1 MSENL
6 GVHAQLTM
14 DGGNFVAET
23 QKAYRALLDYRNE
36 VARLKAEEESLRT
49 ATANL
54 QRQITSKTEK
64 LEIEKRKLEELNQSL
79 SKNASLTDAQKTR
92 LEKQTAKVDAL
103 EKSLA
108 KANKQ
113 FDAARKKQEQNA
125 DAQSKITAQTAQA
138 TQEIERQ
145 TKAYAKNAKQGGD
158 TASQLKS
165 AFLMLKG
172 LALGYAGKTLF
183 SALIGS
189 NAEFEQ
195 SLTSFEVLL
204 GSAEKAQ
211 KMMDE
216 LTDFAAVTPLEMPDV
231 TKATNMLLGYGV
243 AAEDVIEVMGRLGD
257 LAQGNAEKL
266 DRVSLAYGQMLAKGK
281 VTGEE
286 LRQMVEAGVP
296 LTQALADT
304 IGVTTAEMQKMLEKG
319 EVGIDALNGAITAMT
334 SEGGK
339 FFGMMEKQSK
349 TMSGMFSTLKDDA
362 SIFAREVGEESFD
375 YLKTELENLMAT
387 ISQMEQDGSLNAVA
401 KDIGKDIADAVKV
414 LANFVKILWNMKDV
428 LGGAVTGVVA
438 FKVSMA
444 GLNIIKNVI
453 GYVQSFILG
462 MKDTH
467 NVIKATKAANDAMN
481 ASLAASPWGLVA
493 LGIGLV
499 VGALTTYNMAAGQ
512 ANEKTIEA
520 GEKAADT
527 ASELV
532 QLYTKYNELADI
544 SVRTTEQENEFKNV
558 QEELI
563 SLLGTRSTAL
573 EYLTAGTQQYK
584 DALNE
589 ATKAELENIQA
600 QLTAA
605 RVAADEGLNK
615 WEANGLF
622 DFNTVGF
629 GAKGDY
635 FNIVEDDLSKFQ
647 EQQMIVYPENAEEMF
662 EFYAALT
669 EAQKKLLAVY
679 RETNDESIIQD
690 NLYKNITHT
699 LNELKPEIE
708 KSIELRTQEAIAD
721 EMLANGIPK
730 TRAEYDKLKESVFSA
745 TGAGENYRDEVYK
758 IADEAFPQFS
768 KSASDA
774 AEEVKQLKLASE
786 EFTESV
792 NAIQQSFDVLADAQE
807 EFQKQGRLSSSMLD
821 KITKQYPALS
831 DEVAKYHLGLKSGKE
846 ILKDLQAA
854 YEDDK
859 EAFEKANQDKI
870 IFSEEFYN
878 KHVLTNEKLVNQLK
892 KLYGDDYQNFQQL
905 AQDKL
910 TVETVLIRT
919 LGESWSKYY
928 SSMATALKTSFAIAD
943 SNPLSEAEWMADYG
957 GTSKQYRQYYA
968 DWSATNAISQQQ
980 RSQMIAQ
987 AEVYDQL
994 ADAFTSNLN
1003 LDSNLGNF
1011 RSGSSKSGGSKS
1023 SGSKKDPQKEY
1034 EEDVANYKASIED
1047 AIKADE
1053 ERDEHERKMGRMND
1067 STYFKNM
1074 ASYADRLRA
1083 AGDEVLNVEWMTYQD
1098 REKLRTDFI
1107 RQAELKELEY
1117 KEGYVGMADEIVE
1130 AEKNAL
1136 EERFDAS
1143 EKYIEDCNREN
1154 KWGEDNEV
1162 SALERILAYHLEN
1175 FDERQKILEGYY
1187 ADGTYTREQFEKR
1200 MDELDD
1206 EREEK
1211 TRDLGARI
1219 YDKAKEQGEEY
1230 FKEVSERIK
1239 EQYGKELEFEKEK
1252 WEAIAE
1258 YRSNAMLQEVERL
1271 ENQLKKQTAKI
1282 DAQLEELADALEA
1295 FDRRMEDEHDD
1306 RKLKRLQY
1314 NLEYESDEDNR
1325 RSLEKEIEK
1334 LEEEIAEKKF
1344 KRDIADQQDA
1354 LNEKKDRIN
1363 EEMQYE
1369 IDAAKKA
1376 GDEMVA
1382 SAKTQLDRVQEYFKN
1397 KMSEANIATELMRG
1411 LTNSKADVESV
1422 GEAIGELLA
1431 NGMDKSLSGYI
1442 GGLFSS
1448 LERAGLSINRA
1459 QRQGYDAAASSVIN
1473 NNNQTFTANVTVSKQ
1488 ASPAEAAKA
1497 AKQLFKSIE
1506 LQGGF

>member
-64 LEIEKRKLEELNQSL
+64 LESEKRKLEELNQSL

-125 DAQSKITAQTAQA
+125 DAQSKIAAQTAQA

-145 TKAYAKNAKQGGD
+145 TKAYAKNAKQGSD
-158 TASQLKS
+158 TANQLKS

-189 NAEFEQ
+189 NADFEQ
-195 SLTSFEVLL
+195 SLTSFDVLL

-286 LRQMVEAGVP
+286 LRQMVEAQVP
-296 LTQALADT
+296 LLQGLADYLG
-304 IGVTTAEMQKMLEKG
+304 ITTGELQKMIEKG

-362 SIFAREVGEESFD
+362 SIFAREVGEESFN

-428 LGGAVTGVVA
+428 LGGVVTGVVA

-444 GLNIIKNVI
+444 GLNIIKNVV
-453 GYVQSFILG
+453 GYVQSFISG

-520 GEKAADT
+520 GENAADT

-544 SVRTTEQENEFKNV
+544 SVRTTEQENEFKSV

-563 SLLGTRSTAL
+563 STLGAKSSAL
-573 EYLTAGTQQYK
+573 EHLTAGTQQYK

-589 ATKAELENIQA
+589 ATKAELENVQA
-600 QLTAA
+600 QLTSA
-605 RVAADEGLNK
+605 RVAADRELEKKGSS
-615 WEANGLF
+615 WSIA
-622 DFNTVGF
+622 GF
-629 GAKGDY
+629 GSKNDY
-635 FNIVEDDLSKFQ
+635 FDIVKDELSKYLSPYSQ
-647 EQQMIVYPENAEEMF
+647 IVATPDNKDELLEY
-662 EFYAALT
+662 YADLL
-669 EAQKKLLAVY
+669 EAQKKLVAAY
-679 RETNDESIIQD
+679 KTTNNEAITQSDI
-690 NLYKNITHT
+690 YKSITHV

-745 TGAGENYRDEVYK
+745 TGAGENYRDEIYK

-831 DEVAKYHLGLKSGKE
+831 DEVAKYHLGLKSGEE
-846 ILKDLQAA
+846 ILKNLQTA

-859 EAFEKANQDKI
+859 KAFEKANQDKI

-928 SSMATALKTSFAIAD
+928 SSMSTALKTSFAIAD

-957 GTSKQYRQYYA
+957 GTSEQYRQYYA

-1011 RSGSSKSGGSKS
+1011 RSGSKSSGSKS
-1023 SGSKKDPQKEY
+1023 SGSKKDPKKEY
-1034 EEDVANYKASIED
+1034 EEKVAKYISDRKTEIIDDDKEWN
-1047 AIKADE
+1047 
-1053 ERDEHERKMGRMND
+1053 EHELKMGRLSEKDYWWNAANRETRMREE
-1067 STYFKNM
+1067 
-1074 ASYADRLRA
+1074 ADK
-1083 AGDEVLNVEWMTYQD
+1083 VLEVEWMAYED
-1098 REKLRTDFI
+1098 RQKARAEFI
-1107 RQAELKELEY
+1107 KQAELAQLEY
-1117 KEGYVGMADEIVE
+1117 KDGYVGMADEIVE

-1136 EERFDAS
+1136 EERFNAS

-1154 KWGEDNEV
+1154 KWGEDNEIA
-1162 SALERILAYHLEN
+1162 ALERILAYHLEN
-1175 FDERQKILEGYY
+1175 FDARKKIIEGYY

-1230 FKEVSERIK
+1230 YKEVSERIK

-1314 NLEYESDEDNR
+1314 NLEYE
-1325 RSLEKEIEK
+1325 K
-1334 LEEEIAEKKF
+1334 
-1344 KRDIADQQDA
+1344 
-1354 LNEKKDRIN
+1354 
-1363 EEMQYE
+1363 
-1369 IDAAKKA
+1369 
-1376 GDEMVA
+1376 V
-1382 SAKTQLDRVQEYFKN
+1382 
-1397 KMSEANIATELMRG
+1397 NI
-1411 LTNSKADVESV
+1411 KADV
-1422 GEAIGELLA
+1422 L
-1431 NGMDKSLSGYI
+1431 
-1442 GGLFSS
+1442 
-1448 LERAGLSINRA
+1448 
-1459 QRQGYDAAASSVIN
+1459 
-1473 NNNQTFTANVTVSKQ
+1473 TV
-1488 ASPAEAAKA
+1488 
-1497 AKQLFKSIE
+1497 F
-1506 LQGGF
+1506 